1 MKKILKSLKMFI
13 VNVLGYSLALFAGTY
28 FLLHVAVEFAP
39 QLAEI
44 KLAIRQAALS
54 LFIQ

>member
-1 MKKILKSLKMFI
+1 MKKMFKTLKRIFI
-13 VNVLGYSLALFAGTY
+13 NVLGYSLALFAGTY

>member
-1 MKKILKSLKMFI
+1 MKQMFKSLKRFI
-13 VNVLGYSLALFAGTY
+13 VNLLGYSLAFFAGAY
-28 FLLHVAVEFAP
+28 FLLHLMVEFAP
-39 QLAEI
+39 QLAGI